1 MRKIMSPRWA
11 ALAALGL
18 CLSVRAGQEA
28 GNVNAVRFED
38 LPNAAQKALTL
49 QCDGDPLVEITKG
62 IDAYLIEFTAEGNK
76 QEILVREDLRSEG
89 PRPIHVE
96 RAEGTEI
103 QWSDLPQQV
112 QTLISSKFAGASL
125 DKILRRPGIYNA
137 KINRN
142 GETSE
147 IRFTER
153 GRILSE
159 TSERELRERRESG
172 EARERE
178 FKAKREAEAHEAE
191 LKAKAGQ

>member
-11 ALAALGL
+11 ALAAFVL

-49 QCDGDPLVEITKG
+49 QSDGDPLGEITKG

-76 QEILVREDLRSEG
+76 QEILVRADLRSEG
-89 PRPIHVE
+89 PRPIRVE

-103 QWSDLPQQV
+103 QWSDLPQPV

-125 DKILRRPGIYNA
+125 DKILRRPGIYLA

-142 GETSE
+142 GETAE

-159 TSERELRERRESG
+159 TSERELRERRERG

-178 FKAKREAEAHEAE
+178 LKAKQEAEAHEAE